1 VPQNKEL
8 AQDLLVS
15 RVQPVRPSAPGRQPS
30 TSHDQLSHVALE
42 LFFDRG
48 FEATTIDDIAAAAGI
63 GRRTFF
69 RYFPSKNDLPWGEFD
84 VLLERMTVFLDSLPD
99 TLPIIEA
106 VREAALEFNR
116 LPDSEVSYHRR
127 RMELLLHVPDLLA
140 HSTLRYA
147 AWRGVVARF
156 AARRLG
162 ADELDL
168 EPQTIAWV
176 SLATCLAAYEQ
187 WLREDGADLL
197 ALLGDSFTILAERS

>member
-1 VPQNKEL
+1 
-8 AQDLLVS
+8 
-15 RVQPVRPSAPGRQPS
+15 VRPTAPGRQPS
-30 TSHDQLSHVALE
+30 TSHAQLSHVALE

-69 RYFPSKNDLPWGEFD
+69 RYFASKNDLPWGDFD
-84 VLLERMTVFLDSLPD
+84 SLLDRMTQFLDALPVSLP
-99 TLPIIEA
+99 IMEA

-116 LPDSEVSYHRR
+116 LPDSEVPYHRR

-156 AARRLG
+156 AAARLG
-162 ADELDL
+162 VDELDI
-168 EPQTIAWV
+168 EPQTVAWV

-187 WLREDGADLL
+187 WLREDDADLL
-197 ALLGDSFTILAERS
+197 ALLGESFSILAQH